1 MRGIERRAPRIIRP
15 RRWRAMS
22 VLRGIVNPLFDR
34 TAPAQL
40 RDLVRDFDTRPED
53 TWTSEER

>member
-1 MRGIERRAPRIIRP
+1 
-15 RRWRAMS
+15 MS

-34 TAPAQL
+34 AAPAQL
-40 RDLVRDFDTRPED
+40 QSMVRDFDTRPED